1 MRAIIYNRF
10 MWDTVLDAFLDTL
23 RVFPF
28 IFVIYVL
35 IELLEHKTSF
45 TKDHQRLQ
53 GNFAP
58 LIGAATGIIPQ
69 CGFSVMAA
77 KLYDKGLIR
86 TGTLLAV
93 FLATSDEALIILLS
107 QGSKAGVIVPLIAI
121 KLVVAAA
128 VGYGANFILPDEK
141 LSISPLSS
149 EDIHCFS
156 CGREHDGK
164 TELKVYFVDPLIH
177 ALKIALYLLIINIV
191 LGCIIAAVGEEQISS
206 LIIGGPYLQ
215 PFITAAIGLIPNCAA
230 SVIITDTYINNLMTF
245 GSCVAGLCSNAG
257 LGFVV
262 LLKNS
267 KKLKRNIALIAATYL
282 ISAVVGIVI
291 NSIAILAA

>member
-1 MRAIIYNRF
+1 
-10 MWDTVLDAFLDTL
+10 MWDAILDAFLDTL
-23 RVFPF
+23 KIFPF

-45 TKDHQRLQ
+45 TRDRERLQ
-53 GNFAP
+53 GGLAP

-77 KLYDKGLIR
+77 KLYDRGLIR

-107 QGSKAGVIVPLIAI
+107 ECSRADMIVPIIVI
-121 KLVVAAA
+121 KLIVAVG
-128 VGYGANFILPDEK
+128 VGYGANFLLADEK
-141 LSISPLSS
+141 LAVMPLSA
-149 EDIHCFS
+149 EDDVHCFS

-164 TELKVYFVDPLIH
+164 TDIKVYLVDPLLH
-177 ALKIALYLLIINIV
+177 SLKIALYLLIVNMV
-191 LGCIIAAVGEEQISS
+191 LGCIIYEIGEDAISS

-215 PFITAAIGLIPNCAA
+215 PFITAAIGLIPNCAS
-230 SVIITDTYINNLMTF
+230 SVIITQTYIDGFMTF
-245 GSCVAGLCSNAG
+245 GSCVAGLCANAG

-262 LLKNS
+262 LLKNG
-267 KKLKRNIALIAATYL
+267 KKLKRNLILIAVTYL
-282 ISAVVGIVI
+282 ISVLVGIFV
-291 NSIAILAA
+291 NSIALLIN

>member
-1 MRAIIYNRF
+1 
-10 MWDTVLDAFLDTL
+10 MWDAILDAFLDTL
-23 RVFPF
+23 KIFPF

-45 TKDHQRLQ
+45 TRDRERLQ
-53 GNFAP
+53 GGLAP

-77 KLYDKGLIR
+77 KLYDRGLIR

-107 QGSKAGVIVPLIAI
+107 EGSRADMIVPIIVI
-121 KLVVAAA
+121 KLIVAVG
-128 VGYGANFILPDEK
+128 VGYGANFLLADEK
-141 LSISPLSS
+141 LAVMPLSA
-149 EDIHCFS
+149 EDDVHCFS

-164 TELKVYFVDPLIH
+164 TDIKVYLVDPLLH
-177 ALKIALYLLIINIV
+177 SLKIALYLLIVNMV
-191 LGCIIAAVGEEQISS
+191 LGCIIYEIGEDAISS

-215 PFITAAIGLIPNCAA
+215 PFITAAIGLIPNCAS
-230 SVIITDTYINNLMTF
+230 SVILTQTYIDGFMTF
-245 GSCVAGLCSNAG
+245 GSCVAGLCANAG

-262 LLKNS
+262 LLKNG
-267 KKLKRNIALIAATYL
+267 KKLKRNLILIAVTYL
-282 ISAVVGIVI
+282 ISVLVGIFI
-291 NSIAILAA
+291 NSIALLIN

>member
-1 MRAIIYNRF
+1 
-10 MWDTVLDAFLDTL
+10 MWDAILDAFLDTL
-23 RVFPF
+23 KIFPF

-45 TKDHQRLQ
+45 TRARERLQ
-53 GNFAP
+53 GGLAP

-77 KLYDKGLIR
+77 KLYDRGLIR

-107 QGSKAGVIVPLIAI
+107 EGSRADMIVPIIVI
-121 KLVVAAA
+121 KLIVAVG
-128 VGYGANFILPDEK
+128 VGYGANFLLADEK
-141 LSISPLSS
+141 LAVMPLSA
-149 EDIHCFS
+149 EDDVHCFS

-164 TELKVYFVDPLIH
+164 TDIKVYLVDPLLH
-177 ALKIALYLLIINIV
+177 SLKIALYLLIVNMV
-191 LGCIIAAVGEEQISS
+191 LGCIIYEIGEDAISS

-215 PFITAAIGLIPNCAA
+215 PFITAAIGLIPNCAS
-230 SVIITDTYINNLMTF
+230 SVIITQTYIDGFMTF
-245 GSCVAGLCSNAG
+245 GSCVAGLCANAG

-262 LLKNS
+262 LLKNG
-267 KKLKRNIALIAATYL
+267 KKLKRNLILIAVTYL
-282 ISAVVGIVI
+282 ISVLVGIFI
-291 NSIAILAA
+291 NSIALLIN